1 MSARQRRRRHGQGG
15 FSLVEGL
22 VALLVLSVGLLGLAQ
37 LHTKG
42 LRYMQN
48 AKSVGLA
55 SNLAMD
61 MAERIRANSEGAGDG
76 GYDNVTG
83 TETDPGCSTCTP
95 AQRAQKDAFEWNQA
109 IDTALGA
116 SSTGTVTIDAN
127 GIYTVTV
134 TWTETVNADLDRG
147 DQTFALS
154 FQP

>member
-1 MSARQRRRRHGQGG
+1 MPSRQRGQRQSG

-48 AKSVGLA
+48 AKSIGLA

-61 MAERIRANSEGAGDG
+61 MAERIRANGQGAGNGD
-76 GYDNVTG
+76 YDSITG
-83 TETDPGCSTCTP
+83 TETDPGCSVCTP
-95 AQRAQKDAFEWNQA
+95 AQRAQKDAYEWNQA
-109 IDTALGA
+109 IDAALGSA
-116 SSTGTVTIDAN
+116 ATGTVSIDAN

-147 DQTFALS
+147 NQTFALS

>member
-1 MSARQRRRRHGQGG
+1 MPGQQRG

-61 MAERIRANSEGAGDG
+61 MAERIRANSIGAADG
-76 GYDNVTG
+76 EYDNVTG
-83 TETDPGCSTCTP
+83 TETDPGCSACAP
-95 AQRAQKDAFEWNQA
+95 AQRAQKDAFEWNRA
-109 IDTALGA
+109 IDSALGNNA
-116 SSTGTVTIDAN
+116 VGTVTVDAN

-134 TWTETVNADLDRG
+134 TWTETVDADLNRG
-147 DQTFALS
+147 NQTFALA